1 MAKKYVE
8 KEQFQEHIDKIK
20 EKLALKVDKADKP
33 YKPGGTIAFA
43 DLPEANEANAGYV
56 YNINEPFTTTADFVE
71 GADIEVD
78 AGTDIAIIMIPPV
91 APATDPT
98 YAYNLFGGS
107 GKIEDVTSAELA
119 EMWKDAGILTLSAYT
134 ATIATVGDT
143 ETITV
148 DDASGA
154 VTVASSDDA
163 VATASITGTTI
174 TITSVAAGTATITV
188 TSAATDDNRKVEK
201 EIAVTCS

>member
-33 YKPGGTIAFA
+33 YKPGGTIAFD

-107 GKIEDVTSAELA
+107 GKIEDVTSEELA
-119 EMWKDAGILTLSAYT
+119 DMWKDAGILTLSDST
-134 ATIATVGDT
+134 ISLPSVGSTDTVTIDEATGAI
-143 ETITV
+143 TIE
-148 DDASGA
+148 
-154 VTVASSDDA
+154 SSDEDIA
-163 VATASITGTTI
+163 VVTLSGTTI
-174 TITSVAAGTATITV
+174 TIEEVAAGEATITV
-188 TSAATDDNRKVEK
+188 TSGSTANNRKISK
-201 EIAVTCS
+201 TITVTCA